1 MSCRE
6 LRESRSEREML
17 VIGWAFNLSM
27 PPMEKMEHEI
37 ETGLVSELIPI
48 V

>member
-6 LRESRSEREML
+6 LRESRSKHGLL
-17 VIGWAFNLSM
+17 VIGWAVNLSM